1 MIRKWLSEIT
11 PLNLSI
17 FSITSAAG
25 GALTYLFGP
34 WNKLFAGLFILMV
47 ADVITGVMKAIA
59 KKSEKTADG
68 KLESSAG
75 IFGLFKKVGIL
86 ISILVVYVIGYMFL
100 PDINQAILARDM
112 AICGFG
118 FFEAKSIFENLDKL
132 GVKIIPFIKKF
143 MNLIKKKTDSME
155 PENQTVTEAP
165 IPDEETIYEKE
176 SEEMEG

>member
-59 KKSEKTADG
+59 KKSEKTTDG
-68 KLESSAG
+68 SLESSAG
-75 IFGLFKKVGIL
+75 ILGLFKKAGVL
-86 ISILVVYVIGYMFL
+86 ISILVVYVMGYMFL
-100 PDINQAILARDM
+100 PDINQAILARDA

-132 GVKIIPFIKKF
+132 GFKIIPFIKKF
-143 MNLIKKKTDSME
+143 MNLIKKKVDSME
-155 PENQTVTEAP
+155 PETQTMTEEL
-165 IPDEETIYEKE
+165 ISDEEEKNEE
-176 SEEMEG
+176 SEEVNS

>member
-34 WNKLFAGLFILMV
+34 WNKLFAGLFILMA

-68 KLESSAG
+68 SLESSAG
-75 IFGLFKKVGIL
+75 ILGLFKKVGVL
-86 ISILVVYVIGYMFL
+86 ISILVVYVMGYMFL
-100 PDINQAILARDM
+100 PNTDQALLARDM

-132 GVKIIPFIKKF
+132 GFKIIPFIKKF
-143 MNLIKKKTDSME
+143 MNLIKKKVDSME
-155 PENQTVTEAP
+155 PETQTMTEEL
-165 IPDEETIYEKE
+165 ISDEEEKNEE
-176 SEEMEG
+176 SEEVNS